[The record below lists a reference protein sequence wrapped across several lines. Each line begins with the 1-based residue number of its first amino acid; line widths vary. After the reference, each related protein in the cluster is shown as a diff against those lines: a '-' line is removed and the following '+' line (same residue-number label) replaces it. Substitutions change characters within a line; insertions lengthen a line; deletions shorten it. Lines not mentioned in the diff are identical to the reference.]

1 MKLKQKTMEFLNDMR
16 QRWRLFFYIIVA
28 VIAVILIG
36 VPASLRFKV
45 RPFQLMLNLAI
56 TKQGRIQG
64 HQLRTDQPTDRPTDG
79 QNLL

>member
-1 MKLKQKTMEFLNDMR
+1 MR

-45 RPFQLMLNLAI
+45 RPFRLMVNLAI

-64 HQLRTDQPTDRPTDG
+64 HQL
-79 QNLL
+79 